1 MFLLF
6 MFFFQND
13 STEFRRSETVNT
25 EKIEKKAKMRR
36 RIILYMGTA
45 SILLFFFLCI
55 MIRYP
60 HKVPIVYKIPYTEFE
75 TFDSKPKALKALNN
89 LRREC
94 ETRYLIKS
102 SYRSPSWNELIGG
115 AKNSQHVHGVAFDVI
130 VPMSNRESFYS
141 CAKKSGFTGFGWGN
155 RTVHID
161 MGPTRWWTYGDD
173 KKPKKGSEKYKFLHK
188 APQNF
193 KRDYGLTKI

>member
-1 MFLLF
+1 M
-6 MFFFQND
+6 
-13 STEFRRSETVNT
+13 
-25 EKIEKKAKMRR
+25 KIKEIVKEAKKGR
-36 RIILYMGTA
+36 RITLYMGSA
-45 SILLFFFLCI
+45 FILLFSFFCL
-55 MIRYP
+55 MVRYP
-60 HKVPIVYKIPYTEFE
+60 HKIPLLYKIPYTGFE
-75 TFDSKPKALKALNN
+75 TFDSKPKAIKALNN

-94 ETRYLIKS
+94 GTRYLIKS
-102 SYRSPSWNELIGG
+102 SYRSPAWNELIGG

-130 VPMSNRESFYS
+130 VPMSNRAVFYR
-141 CAKKSGFTGFGWGN
+141 CAKNSGFTGFGWGN

-193 KRDYGLTKI
+193 KKDYGITKI

>member
-1 MFLLF
+1 
-6 MFFFQND
+6 
-13 STEFRRSETVNT
+13 V
-25 EKIEKKAKMRR
+25 KIKEIVKEIKIRR
-36 RIILYMGTA
+36 RLVLCMGSACLILF
-45 SILLFFFLCI
+45 SLLCI
-55 MIRYP
+55 MVRYP
-60 HKVPIVYKIPYTEFE
+60 QKIPLVYNIPYTVFE
-75 TFDSKPKALKALNN
+75 TFDSKPKAVEALNN

-115 AKNSQHVHGVAFDVI
+115 VKNSQHVHGVAFDVI
-130 VPMSNRESFYS
+130 VPMSNRDSFYD

-173 KKPKKGSEKYKFLHK
+173 KKPKSGKEKYNFLHK

-193 KRDYGLTKI
+193 KRDYGITKI

>member
-25 EKIEKKAKMRR
+25 EKIERKAKMRR

-45 SILLFFFLCI
+45 SILLFLFLCI
-55 MIRYP
+55 MVRYP
-60 HKVPIVYKIPYTEFE
+60 HKIPIVYKIPYTEFE

-130 VPMSNRESFYS
+130 VPMSNREAFYT

-155 RTVHID
+155 RNC
-161 MGPTRWWTYGDD
+161 D
-173 KKPKKGSEKYKFLHK
+173 KKKHPTHSTNPMNQLKK
-188 APQNF
+188 N
-193 KRDYGLTKI
+193 